1 MGTEAH
7 TNRQKGGDISTYK
20 QKNGWGKKHIRGTKV
35 YLSPIGR
42 SELKGQICSQL
53 SSLLNNILWKS
64 NFIFSWF
71 SGSDLIQ
78 FKETHL
84 MLIICF

>member
-42 SELKGQICSQL
+42 SEG
-53 SSLLNNILWKS
+53 
-64 NFIFSWF
+64 
-71 SGSDLIQ
+71 
-78 FKETHL
+78 
-84 MLIICF
+84 